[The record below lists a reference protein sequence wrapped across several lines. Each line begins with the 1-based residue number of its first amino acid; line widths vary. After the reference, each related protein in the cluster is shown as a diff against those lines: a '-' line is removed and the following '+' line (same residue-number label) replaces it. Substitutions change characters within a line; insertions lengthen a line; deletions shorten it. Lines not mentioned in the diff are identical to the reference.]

1 MKNIM
6 NKLFIFIFLV
16 VAACTGPNTTHN
28 TSLNVIDVAGSLN
41 SERVVNIS
49 EIADTVEYIPLET
62 TSESVVGK
70 LFNDKVFFERG
81 VFYIALKNGNIT
93 IFDERGEFL
102 NSFCRLGRGPEEY
115 DQIYDIDVDHIT
127 GNIHVQSFNK
137 INEYSAK
144 GDLITKIKLPGKEE
158 LDNLFLFYLKRLPDY
173 YIVVTSQIFISN
185 TIHSGIVV
193 DTLSNLIIKLDYPKE
208 EIDYVSTLNPKGIPN
223 YVNPYIF
230 KYKDKIRV
238 INGNNKYIL
247 SINND
252 LTIDTAYVINYGKFS
267 LYSQPGKRLSGEAP
281 FLWRKFDVF
290 ESDNYLFMTFHVG
303 SLAKKPSLLKNAYD
317 NDYVYPHS
325 PSLFNKVTGELTL
338 LSQPEDYKLG
348 FKEDFHDGPP
358 IWPLYVS
365 SDNYLVSIISAMKLK
380 HYVSTNEVSRELASI
395 ATSLKEESNPVI
407 VRVKLK
413 TQPS

>member
-1 MKNIM
+1 M
-6 NKLFIFIFLV
+6 NRVSFCLLLF
-16 VAACTGPNTTHN
+16 VAACTSSNTTQN

-62 TSESVVGK
+62 TNESVVGK
-70 LFNDKVFFERG
+70 IFNDRVFFERG
-81 VFYIALKNGNIT
+81 VFYIALYNGNIT
-93 IFDERGEFL
+93 MFDEEGEFL

-127 GNIHVQSFNK
+127 GNIHVQSVNK

-144 GDLITKIKLPGKEE
+144 GDLITKIKLPGNEE
-158 LDNLFLFYLKRLPDY
+158 LDNLLLFFIKRLPDY
-173 YIVVTSQIFISN
+173 YIVASRIYSN

-208 EIDYVSTLNPKGIPN
+208 EIDYVSTLNPKRIPTN
-223 YVNPYIF
+223 VNPYIF

-267 LYSQPGKRLSGEAP
+267 PHTQPGKFLHIEAP
-281 FLWRKFDVF
+281 FLWRRFDVF

-303 SLAKKPSLLKNAYD
+303 SLAKKPSLLKNALG
-317 NDYVYPHS
+317 NDYVYHHS

-338 LSQPEDYKLG
+338 LLQPEDYKLG

-358 IWPLYVS
+358 IWPIYVS
-365 SDNYLVSIISAMKLK
+365 SDNYLVSIISAMELK
-380 HYVSTNEVSRELASI
+380 HYVSTNEVSRELESI
-395 ATSLKEESNPVI
+395 AASLKEESNPVI

-413 TQPS
+413 TGY

>member
-1 MKNIM
+1 M

-62 TSESVVGK
+62 TNESVVGK
-70 LFNDKVFFERG
+70 IFNDKVFFERG
-81 VFYIALKNGNIT
+81 VFYIALYNGNIT
-93 IFDERGEFL
+93 MFDEKGEFL
-102 NSFCRLGRGPEEY
+102 ISFCRLGRGPEEY
-115 DQIYDIDVDHIT
+115 DQFYDIDVDHIT

-144 GDLITKIKLPGKEE
+144 GDLITKIKLPGNEE
-158 LDNLFLFYLKRLPDY
+158 LDNLFLFFIKRLPDY
-173 YIVVTSQIFISN
+173 YIVASQIYRN

-208 EIDYVSTLNPKGIPN
+208 EIDYVSTLNPKEITVN
-223 YVNPYIF
+223 VNPYIF

-252 LTIDTAYVINYGKFS
+252 LTIDTAYVINYGKLS
-267 LYSQPGKRLSGEAP
+267 PHSQPGKFLRPEAP
-281 FLWRKFDVF
+281 FLWRRFDVF

-303 SLAKKPSLLKNAYD
+303 SLVKNPSLLKNPYD
-317 NDYVYPHS
+317 NDYVYHHS

-338 LSQPEDYKLG
+338 LSQPEAYKLG

-358 IWPLYVS
+358 IWPIYVS
-365 SDNYLVSIISAMKLK
+365 SDNYLVSIISAMELK

>member
-1 MKNIM
+1 M
-6 NKLFIFIFLV
+6 NRVFICLLLF
-16 VAACTGPNTTHN
+16 VASCTSSNTTQN

-41 SERVVNIS
+41 SDRVVNIS

-62 TSESVVGK
+62 KDESVVGK
-70 LFNDKVFFERG
+70 IFNDKVFFERG
-81 VFYIALKNGNIT
+81 VFYIALNNGYIT
-93 IFDERGEFL
+93 LFDESGEFL

-115 DQIYDIDVDHIT
+115 NQFYDIDVDHIT
-127 GNIHVQSFNK
+127 GNIHVESFNK

-144 GDLITKIKLPGKEE
+144 GDLITKIKLPGNEE
-158 LDNLFLFYLKRLPDY
+158 LDNLFLFYSKRLPDY
-173 YIVVTSQIFISN
+173 YIVTSRIYSN

-208 EIDYVSTLNPKGIPN
+208 EIDYVSTLNPKWIPEN
-223 YVNPYIF
+223 VNPHIF
-230 KYKDKIRV
+230 KHKDKVRI

-252 LTIDTAYVINYGKFS
+252 LTIDTAYVINYGKLS
-267 LYSQPGKRLSGEAP
+267 PHSQPGEFLQIEAP
-281 FLWRKFDVF
+281 FLWRRFGVF

-303 SLAKKPSLLKNAYD
+303 SLVKNPSLLKNALG
-317 NDYVYPHS
+317 NDYVYHHS

-365 SDNYLVSIISAMKLK
+365 SDNYLVTLINAMELK
-380 HYVSTNEVSRELASI
+380 HYVRTNDVSRELASI
-395 ATSLKEESNPVI
+395 ATSLKEDSNPVI
-407 VRVKLK
+407 VRAKLK
-413 TQPS
+413 AN

>member
-1 MKNIM
+1 M
-6 NKLFIFIFLV
+6 NRVSFGLLLF
-16 VAACTGPNTTHN
+16 VAACTGPNTIHN

-62 TSESVVGK
+62 KNESVVGK
-70 LFNDKVFFERG
+70 IFNDKVFFERG
-81 VFYIALKNGNIT
+81 VFYIALYNGNIT
-93 IFDERGEFL
+93 LFDERGEFL

-115 DQIYDIDVDHIT
+115 NQFYDIDVDHIT
-127 GNIHVQSFNK
+127 GNIHVESFNK

-144 GDLITKIKLPGKEE
+144 GDLITKIKLPGNEE
-158 LDNLFLFYLKRLPDY
+158 LDNLLLFFIKRLPDY
-173 YIVVTSQIFISN
+173 YIVASRIYSN

-208 EIDYVSTLNPKGIPN
+208 EIDYVSTLNPKRIPTN
-223 YVNPYIF
+223 VNPYIF

-267 LYSQPGKRLSGEAP
+267 LHSQPGKLLSGEVP
-281 FLWRKFDVF
+281 FLWRRYDVF

-303 SLAKKPSLLKNAYD
+303 SLAKKPSLLKNALG
-317 NDYVYPHS
+317 NDYFYHHS

-338 LSQPEDYKLG
+338 LLQPEDYKLG

-358 IWPLYVS
+358 IWPIYVS
-365 SDNYLVSIISAMKLK
+365 SDNYLVSIISAMELK
-380 HYVSTNEVSRELASI
+380 HYVSTNEVSRELESI
-395 ATSLKEESNPVI
+395 AASLKEESNPVI